1 LLAQGFASNGFH
13 VMNHEPPSTIRRSDS
28 RPIAVYREYLPCSA
42 LQAHVYAF
50 FSFVPGPLLPP
61 ARRPLLRE
69 IAFCD
74 PTFCSPQ
81 FADGHVSMVFELGRT
96 CDADGCWNDAPIAL
110 RGTVTG
116 PMTSVGR
123 TEWSDRAEMI
133 GVYFKAAGANAFVR
147 VAISELTDTAVAVHD
162 LWGSMGAILPSD
174 MCEMDEADRVDH
186 LESVLL
192 TCLAHDRLTT
202 GSVDVHGLA
211 ADILRR
217 RGRLTVEAMARAA
230 GVSRQH
236 LTREFRDRIG
246 VAPKLYCR
254 LARFQ
259 SGLSYAGS
267 QARIDWAGAATDM
280 GYADQSHMIAEFRQF
295 SGLTPQALA
304 TGRWFHPFIER
315 ARG

>member
-1 LLAQGFASNGFH
+1 
-13 VMNHEPPSTIRRSDS
+13 MNHEPPSTIRRSDS

-50 FSFVPGPLLPP
+50 FSFVPGPALSDRRESKGPLRTP

-69 IAFCD
+69 VAFCNA
-74 PTFCSPQ
+74 TFCSPQ

-96 CDADGCWNDAPIAL
+96 CDADGRWNDAPMAL

-133 GVYFKAAGANAFVR
+133 GVYFKAAGATAFVR
-147 VAISELTDTAVAVHD
+147 VAVSELTDTAVTIHD
-162 LWGSMGAILPSD
+162 LWGPMGAILASD
-174 MCEMDEADRVDH
+174 LCEMDEADRIDH

-192 TCLAHDRLTT
+192 TRLAHAHRAT

-211 ADILRR
+211 ADILRQ
-217 RGRLTVEAMARAA
+217 RGRVTVEAMARAA

-236 LTREFRDRIG
+236 LTRAFRDRIG
-246 VAPKLYCR
+246 ISPKLYCR

-267 QARIDWAGAATDM
+267 QSRVDWAGAAADM

-304 TGRWFHPFIER
+304 AGRWFHPFIER